1 MKIKKKLPGILGD
14 IILLITAVFCVLP
27 FIYMLLMSLKS
38 TVNAYDF
45 SISLS
50 EITLEQYVKI
60 FTKNHFFRYL
70 LNSMI
75 VAFGGVGLSLLVSC
89 LAGYSFAKLKDSAS
103 SQTCWASL
111 RSTPFRISS
120 ATAPLHPI
128 RRVVLKFRGNDK
140 IFFFLMMTMV
150 VPSEVI
156 IVPLYLI
163 VRGFDWINTFKALIL
178 PLPTAFGVFI
188 MRQAIIGVPKELIE
202 SAKIDGAGDMKILW
216 KVILPLVKSAMMTL
230 AIFTFVGAWNNF
242 LWPLIATT
250 EDAMRTLPLAISTM
264 RTAYDTDVG
273 LVMAGAAVTFLP
285 QFLFYLILQSKFEEG
300 ITISGM
306 TGTTMRHIIFILTS
320 ILRI

>member
-89 LAGYSFAKLKDSAS
+89 LAGYSFAKLK
-103 SQTCWASL
+103 
-111 RSTPFRISS
+111 
-120 ATAPLHPI
+120 
-128 RRVVLKFRGNDK
+128 FRGNDK

-202 SAKIDGAGDMKILW
+202 SAKIDGRYEDFVEGDSASC
-216 KVILPLVKSAMMTL
+216 KVGNDDPCDLYLCRGMEQ
-230 AIFTFVGAWNNF
+230 F
-242 LWPLIATT
+242 
-250 EDAMRTLPLAISTM
+250 PLAFDCDDGGCD
-264 RTAYDTDVG
+264 AYSAPCHQHDADS
-273 LVMAGAAVTFLP
+273 L
-285 QFLFYLILQSKFEEG
+285 
-300 ITISGM
+300 
-306 TGTTMRHIIFILTS
+306 
-320 ILRI
+320 

>member
-50 EITLEQYVKI
+50 EITLEQYLKI

-89 LAGYSFAKLKDSAS
+89 LAGYSFAK
-103 SQTCWASL
+103 
-111 RSTPFRISS
+111 
-120 ATAPLHPI
+120 
-128 RRVVLKFRGNDK
+128 LKFRGNDK

-285 QFLFYLILQSKFEEG
+285 PFLFYLILQSKFEEG

-306 TGTTMRHIIFILTS
+306 KG
-320 ILRI
+320 